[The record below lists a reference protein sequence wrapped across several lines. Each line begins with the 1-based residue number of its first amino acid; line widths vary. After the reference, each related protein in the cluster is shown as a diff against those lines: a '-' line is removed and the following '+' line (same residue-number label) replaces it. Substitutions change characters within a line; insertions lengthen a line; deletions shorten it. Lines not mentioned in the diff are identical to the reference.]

1 MNALMTMPKNKEAE
15 ETMES
20 LGDFSVPK
28 ELIDFV
34 KAKFTKPF
42 KYLEFDLTDLPEAS
56 EYVTRINVIFG
67 IKVKST

>member
-15 ETMES
+15 EKMES

-42 KYLEFDLTDLPEAS
+42 KYLEFDLTDLP
-56 EYVTRINVIFG
+56 
-67 IKVKST
+67 